1 MTTVTAAVS
10 AVDAAIAPGAAVAA
24 GSAVASGVDAV
35 GPSVTS
41 DSDADSAASA
51 APLHDLSE
59 LVVGD
64 LVFQIAPPGDRK
76 TIEIVIERDASLVL
90 KAPRTVTVERAA
102 RFVAA
107 KRRWVYRKLAE
118 KDALTGPPVVKRF
131 VEGEGFA
138 YLGRSYRLTLE
149 TLDAATPAV
158 RPDPSAVRPNAG
170 SSAGCP
176 KTGSPAVR
184 LDRGRFRLCRS
195 EADRGAD
202 AMRRW
207 YTEIGGQWLRRRV
220 RPWAARMGEESVA
233 VEVRDLGYRWGSA
246 RPTDG
251 PPRIN
256 VHWATLQLPPSL
268 IDYILVHELAHLREA
283 NHTPEF
289 WSIVDRLMPGYETQ
303 KTTLAAI
310 GKTIWLGSV
319 FQLDGS

>member
-1 MTTVTAAVS
+1 MTAVAAVP
-10 AVDAAIAPGAAVAA
+10 AVDAAITPGA
-24 GSAVASGVDAV
+24 
-35 GPSVTS
+35 TS
-41 DSDADSAASA
+41 
-51 APLHDLSE
+51 LHDLPE

-64 LVFQIAPPGDRK
+64 LVFLIAPPGDRK
-76 TIEIVIERDASLVL
+76 TIEIVVERDASLVL

-118 KDALTGPPVVKRF
+118 KDALTGPPVRKRF

-149 TLDAATPAV
+149 TPNAPLLAV

-170 SSAGCP
+170 ISAGRS
-176 KTGSPAVR
+176 KASSLAVH
-184 LDRGRFRLCRS
+184 LDRGRFRLRRS
-195 EADRGAD
+195 QADRGAE

-207 YTEIGGQWLRRRV
+207 YTEVGGQWLRRRV

-319 FQLDGS
+319 IQLSGS